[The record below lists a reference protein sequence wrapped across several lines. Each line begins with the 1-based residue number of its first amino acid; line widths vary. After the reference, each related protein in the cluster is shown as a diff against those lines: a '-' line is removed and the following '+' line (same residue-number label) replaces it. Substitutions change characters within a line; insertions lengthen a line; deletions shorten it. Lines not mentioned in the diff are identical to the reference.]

1 MCALSRSLLAYNTYI
16 PTYTMAL
23 FIHHPIIRHPYEKN
37 SITVHI
43 INFYSVGISTI
54 IYIYPDSLT
63 RAFIQ
68 RGLINFPI
76 TLDTFAH
83 IRKPRMQ
90 ELSSIHAGILINVLW
105 FFACN
110 RPYDLSLSK
119 SLLSFPNYSSPLDY
133 SILFSC
139 IDRIFLCLMHKGKN
153 WKKKWKRKD
162 SSIDFPFSLP

>member
-76 TLDTFAH
+76 TLDTYAH

-110 RPYDLSLSK
+110 RPCDLSLPK
-119 SLLSFPNYSSPLDY
+119 GLLSFPNSLSIRLFD
-133 SILFSC
+133 SIL
-139 IDRIFLCLMHKGKN
+139 LA
-153 WKKKWKRKD
+153 
-162 SSIDFPFSLP
+162 SIVSFFA